1 MQQNGD
7 FFTLYVCK
15 KFPEGCGKM
24 KKFIITFF
32 VIVLALAFC
41 SCEVSE
47 PVAEEPVQGE
57 EISSSEEKISS
68 EPEPESN
75 GNNAGIEADLIKYA
89 ENNHLLEEIGISAK
103 AADVIINDD
112 GTLSF
117 ELAVSNGKN
126 EIKLDINGFYL
137 FHDNYGTNYNWGGYC
152 LTNNSYLAVCGI
164 NQLFLIN
171 LEDFTLLDVEFEL
184 DSWKDPNY
192 DQWINGVA
200 YDEKNGWIV
209 SVTNGKP
216 SMLYDEKNSWTIYIF
231 DENGKEIRTHFPIA
245 EAPAGGWA
253 DYSIPSVLWKCD
265 VIRKNS
271 KTYYS
276 FGGYSYC
283 AHTGEV
289 FSGYSTS
296 SPYDAKTKDYSV
308 YFYHCSNISRVSEEN
323 PYGEDLGYYAVL
335 KDSKE
340 NILAFFPTGED
351 YIEESRDDETGK
363 QTLTLLQR
371 EGLRFILI
379 NSLLGKSMELDFEEG
394 KYSLIYNYT
403 DKNLIEHTETS
414 ADGKYSLWQAGV
426 QGGGEAYFY
435 EVALKNNETGEIRRI
450 EANGTNQGTFSYE
463 GFLKN
468 GDFYVF
474 NSKKLRIYN
483 PETAEPVFD
492 IEKNFS
498 LKNRMLCTFR
508 RNPEDMSFII
518 VYLDYIEGGEYD
530 EESWPRVA
538 PYEIKIG
545 YFDKDGRLLKFFGSG
560 IKARYDH
567 FGFEYIEMRYSEEE
581 LLFVTGGG
589 KGFNGIEFTFDR
601 ITETFSEVKEAE

>member
-1 MQQNGD
+1 V
-7 FFTLYVCK
+7 TAL
-15 KFPEGCGKM
+15 
-24 KKFIITFF
+24 KKFIIAL
-32 VIVLALAFC
+32 ILAFVLC
-41 SCEVSE
+41 SCGTAE
-47 PVAEEPVQGE
+47 PVVEEPSSENSVSASSEQEQISGGATPMVTYSITEKVCKIAEEKLITYFTENPRIPE
-57 EISSSEEKISS
+57 ELGISQKIS
-68 EPEPESN
+68 N
-75 GNNAGIEADLIKYA
+75 IEASENKTFEFDL
-89 ENNHLLEEIGISAK
+89 
-103 AADVIINDD
+103 
-112 GTLSF
+112 TLSRG
-117 ELAVSNGKN
+117 GK
-126 EIKLDINGFYL
+126 EITKNIRGFWVQS
-137 FHDNYGTNYNWGGYC
+137 YGDEPNLNWGGYC
-152 LTNNSYLAVCGI
+152 LTNNGYLAICGT

-171 LEDFTLLDVEFEL
+171 PEDFSLLDTEFEL
-184 DSWKDPNY
+184 DSLKTPGFDL
-192 DQWINGVA
+192 WINGVA
-200 YDEKNGWIV
+200 YDEKTGWIV
-209 SVTNGKP
+209 SAANGKP
-216 SMLYDEKNSWTIYIF
+216 DMPMDEASIWKIFVF
-231 DENGKEIRTHFPIA
+231 DENGKEIKTYSPTA
-245 EAPAGGWA
+245 KAPAGGWS
-253 DYSIPSVLWKCD
+253 DYTVPYVSRNCGIIEKD
-265 VIRKNS
+265 GEN
-271 KTYYS
+271 YYC
-276 FGGYSYC
+276 FGGYFYC
-283 AHTGEV
+283 VNSGET
-289 FSGYSTS
+289 FSGYKISD
-296 SPYDAKTKDYSV
+296 PYDARTKDYSV
-308 YFYHCSNISRVSEEN
+308 YFYHSRNISRITEEN

-351 YIEESRDDETGK
+351 YIEESWDDETGK

-371 EGLRFILI
+371 DGLRFILI

-492 IEKNFS
+492 LEKNFS
-498 LKNRMLCTFR
+498 LENRMLCTFR

-530 EESWPRVA
+530 EESWPWIA

-545 YFDKDGRLLKFFGSG
+545 YFDKDGRLLKSFGSG

-567 FGFEYIEMRYSEEE
+567 FGFEYIEMRYSEKE

-601 ITETFSEVKEAE
+601 RTETFSEVEEAE